1 VILEL
6 ERVCWGEGI
15 GPAGADREEL
25 LNAIAANIPNLLST
39 TGILTGLINGRRKE
53 TTMNKTGEIRCINGF
68 GDVRTPWD
76 KDDPVSL
83 AEAEK
88 VFNDLRSKEKRLAAV
103 KNEDGTH
110 TMIKA
115 FDPGAKEIKM
125 FRPLIGGSA

>member
-1 VILEL
+1 
-6 ERVCWGEGI
+6 
-15 GPAGADREEL
+15 
-25 LNAIAANIPNLLST
+25 
-39 TGILTGLINGRRKE
+39 
-53 TTMNKTGEIRCINGF
+53 MNKTGEIRCINGF

-110 TMIKA
+110 TMITK
-115 FDPGAKEIKM
+115 FDPDAKEIKL
-125 FRPLIGGSA
+125 FRPLIGGSGIQTPITRSV